1 MTTTKRSGPR
11 AVART
16 AALILSSTALAA
28 GLAASA
34 QGDPAHFPHPGGG
47 PLEPGNLLVSRS
59 VYENDPNLTAGVTE
73 LPAGC
78 TTGCVPAKAGG
89 TYPEVWNNDSV
100 DESFGVT
107 SKIFLDQLTPWGS
120 PVSTLEVPNSATPG
134 IASGADQMVT
144 SFSSKSELALNLS
157 TQGHYVTFM
166 GYLAPTGTVD
176 VSNSNTPGAI
186 DPTNPVP
193 GAYYRVVAQLNSQGQ
208 FQFTETNAYSGNNG
222 RAAIMDEE
230 HAHVIY
236 TAGNAGNGANP
247 QPDGIIAGAG
257 AQIVKPSREPE
268 PELLQEPGFP
278 TPVGSFSVTQL
289 GDTADKVGKD
299 TNFRGLT
306 IYNNVVYYTKGSGG
320 NGVNTVYF
328 IDTTHKAC
336 PTGVGLPAPNAKLPT
351 WPLAYNPEDIQKE
364 GLKPYD
370 MCILKGFPTALKSKT
385 AFPFGVWFANANTL
399 YVADEGNGENTY
411 STSTSEYT
419 AAAAQT
425 TAGLQKWVFNST
437 AGEWQLAYTLQ
448 SGLKLGQP
456 YTIAGYPTGDNAAT
470 GLPWAPATDGLRNI
484 DGRVNGDGTA
494 TIWAITSTV
503 SGNGDEGADPNRL
516 VQITDRLGATTP
528 QASESFT
535 TVRSAGYGEV
545 LRGVS
550 FTPGTGEP
558 QGGGSCE
565 GHQPGGRNCG
575 GQQH

>member
-11 AVART
+11 AFARA
-16 AALILSSTALAA
+16 AALLLTSTALAA
-28 GLAASA
+28 SGAASA
-34 QGDPAHFPHPGGG
+34 QADPAHAPHPGGA
-47 PLEPGNLLVSRS
+47 PLTPGNLLVSRS
-59 VYENDPNLTAGVTE
+59 VYEPDTSLTAGVTQ

-78 TTGCVPAKAGG
+78 TTGCVAAKAGG
-89 TYPEVWNNDSV
+89 AYPEVWNNDLV

-107 SKIFLDQLTPWGS
+107 SKIFLDQLSPWGA
-120 PVSTLEVPNSATPG
+120 PISTLEVPNSGTPG
-134 IASGADQMVT
+134 IGTDADQMVT

-157 TQGHYVTFM
+157 TQGRYVTFM
-166 GYLAPTGTVD
+166 GYLAPTDTVD

-222 RAAIMDEE
+222 RAAIMNEE

-247 QPDGIIAGAG
+247 QPDGIVAGAG

-289 GDTADKVGKD
+289 GDKADKVGKD

-306 IYNNVVYYTKGSGG
+306 ISGNVVYYTKGSGG

-328 IDTTHKAC
+328 LDTTHKAC
-336 PTGVGLPAPNAKLPT
+336 PTGVGLPAANAKLPT
-351 WPLAYNPEDIQKE
+351 WPLAYNPEDIQTE

-370 MCILKGFPTALKSKT
+370 MCILKGFPTALKSKS
-385 AFPFGVWFANANTL
+385 AFPFGIWFANANTL
-399 YVADEGNGENTY
+399 YVADEGNGETMY
-411 STSTSEYT
+411 STSKNEYT
-419 AAAAQT
+419 EASAST
-425 TAGLQKWVFNST
+425 TAGLQKWVFNAT

-456 YTIAGYPTGDNAAT
+456 YTVAKYPTGDNAAT

-494 TIWAITSTV
+494 SIWAVTSTV
-503 SGNGDEGADPNRL
+503 SGDGDQGADPNKL
-516 VQITDRLGATTP
+516 VQITDHLGSSTLPA
-528 QASESFT
+528 AESFT

-558 QGGGSCE
+558 K
-565 GHQPGGRNCG
+565 G
-575 GQQH
+575 GQQR